1 MAVPID
7 EGILS
12 ALRGIN
18 SRNTRLPKPLLI
30 KVYVSSLKQEFC
42 QERRMLLELVGP
54 ELQSMYDDRQIEIE
68 FVDMHFGTGSLD
80 ITQVEK
86 DPYILQDYLHEIE
99 TCHQNSKSVFFLALI
114 GDSIGRMPL
123 PTHLEKEI
131 YDSIATDGTL
141 THTERQLLVKWYTVT
156 DEEPASTDM
165 LGTSGSSTDNASS
178 SSSAV
183 IKGIQYQLKQ
193 DYRNMVLE
201 KWHEEYVQLRD
212 IIDKCLLR
220 MLRNGAIGAGGTATK
235 LTTELQQRLQSLRQ
249 TQMEQE
255 VLKALELSNEKI
267 LAVYREWSSTQLTV
281 KDAECAERLSKLKD
295 QLTMNLST
303 DNYTTLVVPG
313 NCCETGIDPDIEEHE
328 TYLSKFKNKVFD
340 KLRHLIEEHIANDP
354 DVIKGRKKTVQEI
367 FHEHATHL
375 RILKE
380 HEDSAALVKSS
391 VPERLKNNLMANFRN
406 GSRHAP
412 YFIYGGHGSGKSA
425 IMTALYADV
434 KNWFQPNC
442 RVHRVIRFASATPRS
457 AYNLELLRVIC
468 QQLSIIYNI
477 PEGYLPKDAS
487 FDPLYINNWFQNLLR
502 RIEDMNNDVLF
513 LFIDDLHLLNPLDCD
528 IVAALSWFPT
538 SLPWNVQLVCSTTT
552 PVEQLKFTPMQRDRF
567 KSMEYLFDLAVEEN
581 RTVLRKQY
589 SSNGDNNLTF
599 TQFVEKQ
606 FDQLEARYGRKGF
619 ARLASYL
626 TLSEFGLSETELLE
640 LLMPIDD
647 PEAQIETGK
656 GNFCFSSFKKIHK
669 EMSFLLRDKI
679 MSAKVLIHWRYP
691 YCKELTRTRYLDANT
706 TRSMHIAIANI
717 FFPAENDDQDE
728 EEDDDESTERDGD
741 SDRQSLASQTT
752 IKDKDNSSAGGG
764 RKSSAPH
771 HNDDTSTFYN
781 PMAADVSYSMRHVE
795 ESWHHLMRSDDLD
808 KFKQIAVCNFDFL
821 LAAVQTVSISY
832 LRCLIEHVRCYL
844 LDRDIELIYY
854 TIRKSSDVLTRDPMQ
869 LGAQLIA
876 WLRPISEHDENDTSL
891 LSMTVRSA
899 TAWCDGYT
907 VPLLVPLTGWLPAPL
922 PSQIRTMT
930 VSGTGPIRDICV
942 APTKQHLILA
952 TKSGDVQLWHIMSNS
967 LDHIFK
973 GHTAAVT
980 CLLVAP
986 QSDLLL
992 TGSEDG
998 TVIVWNVTT
1007 RELKTHIKANTSIVT
1022 SVAAGV
1028 NNTMVINGSEDST
1041 IVISDINSGKVL
1053 HKITHHRAAVT
1064 GVKVVTT
1071 CDVLIS
1077 SSHDKTICLWSL
1089 DDYTLLNSMQMTSP
1103 VLRIDISCDSVFL
1116 LAHCDD
1122 NGLYVRTLA
1131 TGKELYTLK
1140 GHKSRIRTISIARDS
1155 QRAVV
1160 GCEDTRALI
1169 YDMHSGRLIR
1179 SMPPNPGPVT
1189 ALYAMDN
1196 DDFLI
1201 TVGGNKITFYSF
1213 RNEELYVH
1221 PYSHNQ
1227 KRKRSLK
1234 RATQSQRSPS
1244 TTLPPITCFDVSRDS
1259 QLVAI
1264 ASGRHVHIMQINTPE
1279 YQTTYDGHAAPITC
1293 LMFAPNG
1300 EYLATGSDDRM
1311 VHVWSLASGSISNT
1325 FKGHVAPI
1333 CSVVVL
1339 MDSRRTMSS
1348 DRDGL
1353 IYIWMTEG
1361 GNLLQTIQG
1370 PYKFLAATNNM
1381 KFAVSTNGDN
1391 TLKIWSLTR
1400 EDEKYSV
1407 SHSDEITC
1415 FTITADSLYI
1425 ITGSRDMSLKV
1436 WQATGGKLA
1445 QVLVGHSDAVTC
1457 VAVSV
1462 TNKTQV
1468 TSGSKDTNLI
1478 IWDLHTGDEIHTLAG
1493 HLAPVIGVKVSAD
1506 GSTAVSGSDD
1516 KTLIVWETKRG
1527 LALTSLQ
1534 LHVPFPRFDISMDCS
1549 RILVQL
1555 VDSFNLP
1562 VICLHNTPAQYIK
1575 LPTYSAPAR
1584 DVEDLRPQG
1593 PKRQMK
1599 RLLKKEVSLD
1609 TYTWQKKYGHLTASV
1624 MMAQVDER
1632 LKRRFSVSAS
1642 MEEISKIAEMK
1653 TITSQTNLGPEQAA
1667 LAQSQHFD
1675 QLEALWNK
1683 RSPPRRRHNAGLSRQ
1698 TSLVEDRLE
1707 SSDDDDYHDER
1718 TGMLS
1723 ASYDQIHRLALP
1735 NSSMPT
1741 PPPSPIPTARLRP
1754 VSMHAWITS
1763 SYKALNFHSNNSN
1776 NNHHHQQQQQ
1786 QKLHINNQN
1795 NNNNTPPPSP
1805 HHHQQNYKFPNL
1817 GNPKN
1822 NNSHLHKEMQQ
1833 SHTVHHTGTQT
1844 HYPSN
1849 YNNNSPDL
1857 VQDIQQ
1863 IRNGDF
1869 HDTLAQDRRQ
1879 RLRSFFRWRSLKSRL
1894 MEKRNCQSLQPQVL
1908 SNLNVTC
1915 PGQEP
1920 QEASPCPIN
1929 SNEKRQSKVPT
1940 PIIIVENY
1948 DSRMVKRLHTQLVLH
1963 PRGTQATW
1971 GHMANAVVPSRDT
1984 NQHNNN
1990 YNQNINNN
1998 VPNCNT
2004 TTSGSIWLR
2013 KWHLWKSH
2021 RATAHVS
2028 PLQPEEVSNASSLMA
2043 NEKIGGFCGSS
2054 TRSRNKNKNS
2064 ASSSSS
2070 SNCIAQ

>member
-7 EGILS
+7 EGVLN
-12 ALRGIN
+12 ALKGVT
-18 SRNTRLPKPLLI
+18 SQNTRLPKPLII

-54 ELQSMYDDRQIEIE
+54 ELQSLYDDRQIEIE
-68 FVDMHFGTGSLD
+68 IVDMHFGTGSLD
-80 ITQVEK
+80 ITEVEK

-99 TCHQNSKSVFFLALI
+99 TCAQYSKSVFFMALI

-123 PTHLEKEI
+123 PILLDKEI
-131 YDSIATDGTL
+131 YDAISTDTTL
-141 THTERQLLVKWYTVT
+141 THTERQLFNKWYTLDMQSGQQEVT
-156 DEEPASTDM
+156 
-165 LGTSGSSTDNASS
+165 
-178 SSSAV
+178 SAV
-183 IKGIQYQLKQ
+183 EGNGVIQCDDDTLKRVQYKLKQ

-201 KWHEEYVQLRD
+201 KWHEEYVELRD
-212 IIDKCLLR
+212 IIDKCLQRILR
-220 MLRNGAIGAGGTATK
+220 GDTILATTK
-235 LTTELQQRLQSLRQ
+235 TLTPDMQQHLQKLRQ

-267 LAVYREWSSTQLTV
+267 LAVYREWSSTQLSV
-281 KDAECAERLSKLKD
+281 KGAESSERLRTLKD

-313 NCCETGIDPDIEEHE
+313 NCCDSGIDPDNEQHE

-340 KLRHLIEEHIANDP
+340 KLRNLIEEHIANDP

-367 FHEHATHL
+367 FHEHSTHL

-380 HEDSAALVKSS
+380 HQDAKALIKSP
-391 VPERLKNNLMANFRN
+391 VVERLKLNLMANFRN

-412 YFIYGGHGSGKSA
+412 YFICGTHGSGKSTL
-425 IMTALYADV
+425 MTELYHDV
-434 KNWFQPNC
+434 KNWFQPQT
-442 RVHRVIRFASATPRS
+442 RVHRIVRFAAASPRS
-457 AYNLELLRVIC
+457 AYNLEMLRVLC
-468 QQLSIIYNI
+468 QQISIIFNI

-502 RIEDMNNDVLF
+502 RIEDMNFDVLF

-528 IVAALSWFPT
+528 IVAALSWLPT
-538 SLPWNVQLVCSTTT
+538 SLPWNVQLICSTTT
-552 PVEQLKFTPMQRDRF
+552 PVEQLKFTQMQKDRF
-567 KSMEYLFDLAVEEN
+567 KSTEYLFDLAHEN
-581 RTVLRKQY
+581 NHTVLRKQL
-589 SSNGDNNLTF
+589 SSDNNLTF
-599 TQFVEKQ
+599 IEFLEKQ
-606 FDQLEARYGRKGF
+606 FDNLELKYGRKGF
-619 ARLASYL
+619 GRLAAYL

-647 PEAQIETGK
+647 PEACITSER
-656 GNFCFSSFKKIHK
+656 GNFCFSSFKKIHN

-679 MSAKVLIHWRYP
+679 MSGKVLIQWRYP
-691 YCKELTRTRYLDANT
+691 YCKQLSRTRYMDTNSI
-706 TRSMHIAIANI
+706 RSMHIAIANI
-717 FFPAENDDQDE
+717 FFPADPEEQECE
-728 EEDDDESTERDGD
+728 EEEDESTEREI
-741 SDRQSLASQTT
+741 SDDKQSLASQTT
-752 IKDKDNSSAGGG
+752 MKDKDTFSGG
-764 RKSSAPH
+764 RKPSGHP
-771 HNDDTSTFYN
+771 NDDTSTFYN

-795 ESWHHLMRSDDLD
+795 ESWHHLMRSDDMD

-930 VSGTGPIRDICV
+930 VSGTGPIRDVCV
-942 APTKQHLILA
+942 APSKQHLILA

-967 LDHIFK
+967 LEHIFK

-986 QSDLLL
+986 QSDILL

-1007 RELKTHIKANTSIVT
+1007 RELKTHINSNTSIVT

-1028 NNTMVINGSEDST
+1028 NNSLVINGSEDST
-1041 IVISDINSGKVL
+1041 IVISDINTGKML

-1064 GVKVVTT
+1064 SVKVVNT

-1089 DDYTLLNSMQMTSP
+1089 DDYTLLNSMQMNSP

-1122 NGLYVRTLA
+1122 NSLYVRTLV
-1131 TGKELYTLK
+1131 TGKELHTLK
-1140 GHKSRIRTISIARDS
+1140 GHKSRIRTICIARDS

-1169 YDMHSGRLIR
+1169 YDMHTGRLIR

-1196 DDFLI
+1196 DDFLV

-1227 KRKRSLK
+1227 RRKRSLK

-1279 YQTTYDGHAAPITC
+1279 YQTTFD
-1293 LMFAPNG
+1293 
-1300 EYLATGSDDRM
+1300 
-1311 VHVWSLASGSISNT
+1311 
-1325 FKGHVAPI
+1325 GHVAP
-1333 CSVVVL
+1333 
-1339 MDSRRTMSS
+1339 
-1348 DRDGL
+1348 
-1353 IYIWMTEG
+1353 
-1361 GNLLQTIQG
+1361 
-1370 PYKFLAATNNM
+1370 
-1381 KFAVSTNGDN
+1381 
-1391 TLKIWSLTR
+1391 
-1400 EDEKYSV
+1400 
-1407 SHSDEITC
+1407 
-1415 FTITADSLYI
+1415 
-1425 ITGSRDMSLKV
+1425 
-1436 WQATGGKLA
+1436 
-1445 QVLVGHSDAVTC
+1445 VTC
-1457 VAVSV
+1457 L
-1462 TNKTQV
+1462 NF
-1468 TSGSKDTNLI
+1468 
-1478 IWDLHTGDEIHTLAG
+1478 
-1493 HLAPVIGVKVSAD
+1493 AP
-1506 GSTAVSGSDD
+1506 
-1516 KTLIVWETKRG
+1516 
-1527 LALTSLQ
+1527 
-1534 LHVPFPRFDISMDCS
+1534 
-1549 RILVQL
+1549 
-1555 VDSFNLP
+1555 N
-1562 VICLHNTPAQYIK
+1562 
-1575 LPTYSAPAR
+1575 
-1584 DVEDLRPQG
+1584 DLRPQG

-1609 TYTWQKKYGHLTASV
+1609 TYTWQKKYGHLTSSV

-1718 TGMLS
+1718 TGF
-1723 ASYDQIHRLALP
+1723 Y
-1735 NSSMPT
+1735 
-1741 PPPSPIPTARLRP
+1741 
-1754 VSMHAWITS
+1754 
-1763 SYKALNFHSNNSN
+1763 Y
-1776 NNHHHQQQQQ
+1776 
-1786 QKLHINNQN
+1786 
-1795 NNNNTPPPSP
+1795 
-1805 HHHQQNYKFPNL
+1805 NY
-1817 GNPKN
+1817 
-1822 NNSHLHKEMQQ
+1822 
-1833 SHTVHHTGTQT
+1833 
-1844 HYPSN
+1844 
-1849 YNNNSPDL
+1849 
-1857 VQDIQQ
+1857 I
-1863 IRNGDF
+1863 I
-1869 HDTLAQDRRQ
+1869 
-1879 RLRSFFRWRSLKSRL
+1879 
-1894 MEKRNCQSLQPQVL
+1894 QSLW
-1908 SNLNVTC
+1908 
-1915 PGQEP
+1915 
-1920 QEASPCPIN
+1920 
-1929 SNEKRQSKVPT
+1929 KRCC
-1940 PIIIVENY
+1940 
-1948 DSRMVKRLHTQLVLH
+1948 H
-1963 PRGTQATW
+1963 
-1971 GHMANAVVPSRDT
+1971 
-1984 NQHNNN
+1984 
-1990 YNQNINNN
+1990 
-1998 VPNCNT
+1998 
-2004 TTSGSIWLR
+2004 
-2013 KWHLWKSH
+2013 
-2021 RATAHVS
+2021 
-2028 PLQPEEVSNASSLMA
+2028 
-2043 NEKIGGFCGSS
+2043 S
-2054 TRSRNKNKNS
+2054 TYET
-2064 ASSSSS
+2064 
-2070 SNCIAQ
+2070 

>member
-7 EGILS
+7 EGVLN
-12 ALRGIN
+12 ALKGVT
-18 SRNTRLPKPLLI
+18 SQNTRLPKPLII

-54 ELQSMYDDRQIEIE
+54 ELQSLYDDRQIEIE
-68 FVDMHFGTGSLD
+68 IVDMHFGTGSLD
-80 ITQVEK
+80 ITEVEK

-99 TCHQNSKSVFFLALI
+99 TCAQYSKSVFFMPALSNNLHS
-114 GDSIGRMPL
+114 SIVQFR
-123 PTHLEKEI
+123 KN
-131 YDSIATDGTL
+131 
-141 THTERQLLVKWYTVT
+141 R
-156 DEEPASTDM
+156 
-165 LGTSGSSTDNASS
+165 DNNYPSN
-178 SSSAV
+178 
-183 IKGIQYQLKQ
+183 
-193 DYRNMVLE
+193 NMVLE
-201 KWHEEYVQLRD
+201 KWHEEYVELRD
-212 IIDKCLLR
+212 IIDKCLQRILR
-220 MLRNGAIGAGGTATK
+220 GDTILATTK
-235 LTTELQQRLQSLRQ
+235 TLTPDMQQHLQKLRQ

-267 LAVYREWSSTQLTV
+267 LAVYREWSSTQLSV
-281 KDAECAERLSKLKD
+281 KGAESSERLRTLKD

-313 NCCETGIDPDIEEHE
+313 NCCDSGIDPDNEQHE

-340 KLRHLIEEHIANDP
+340 KLRNLIEEHIANDP

-367 FHEHATHL
+367 FHEHSTHL

-380 HEDSAALVKSS
+380 HQDAKALIKSP
-391 VPERLKNNLMANFRN
+391 VVERLKLNLMANFRN

-412 YFIYGGHGSGKSA
+412 YFICGTHGSGKSTL
-425 IMTALYADV
+425 MTELYHDV
-434 KNWFQPNC
+434 KNWFQPQT
-442 RVHRVIRFASATPRS
+442 RVHRIVRFAAASPRS
-457 AYNLELLRVIC
+457 AYNLEMLRVLC
-468 QQLSIIYNI
+468 QQISIIFNI

-502 RIEDMNNDVLF
+502 RIEDMNFDVLF

-528 IVAALSWFPT
+528 IVAALSWLPT
-538 SLPWNVQLVCSTTT
+538 SLPWNVQLICSTTT
-552 PVEQLKFTPMQRDRF
+552 PVEQLKFTQMQKDRF
-567 KSMEYLFDLAVEEN
+567 KSTEYLFDLAHEN
-581 RTVLRKQY
+581 NHTVLRKQL
-589 SSNGDNNLTF
+589 SSDNNLTF
-599 TQFVEKQ
+599 IEFLEKQ
-606 FDQLEARYGRKGF
+606 FDNLELKYGRKGF
-619 ARLASYL
+619 GRLAAYL

-647 PEAQIETGK
+647 PEACITSER
-656 GNFCFSSFKKIHK
+656 GNFCFSSFKKIHN

-679 MSAKVLIHWRYP
+679 MSGKVLIQWRYP
-691 YCKELTRTRYLDANT
+691 YCKQLSRTRYMDTNSI
-706 TRSMHIAIANI
+706 RSMHIAIANI
-717 FFPAENDDQDE
+717 FFPADPEEQDCE
-728 EEDDDESTERDGD
+728 EEEDESTEREI
-741 SDRQSLASQTT
+741 SDDKQSLASQTT
-752 IKDKDNSSAGGG
+752 MKDKDTFSGG
-764 RKSSAPH
+764 RKPSGHP
-771 HNDDTSTFYN
+771 NDDTSTFYN

-795 ESWHHLMRSDDLD
+795 ESWHHLMRSDDMD

-930 VSGTGPIRDICV
+930 VSGTGPIRDVCV
-942 APTKQHLILA
+942 APSKQHLILA

-967 LDHIFK
+967 LEHIFK
-973 GHTAAVT
+973 ANSKYVKSVEAE
-980 CLLVAP
+980 VA
-986 QSDLLL
+986 
-992 TGSEDG
+992 
-998 TVIVWNVTT
+998 N
-1007 RELKTHIKANTSIVT
+1007 
-1022 SVAAGV
+1022 
-1028 NNTMVINGSEDST
+1028 
-1041 IVISDINSGKVL
+1041 
-1053 HKITHHRAAVT
+1053 
-1064 GVKVVTT
+1064 
-1071 CDVLIS
+1071 S
-1077 SSHDKTICLWSL
+1077 SSEI
-1089 DDYTLLNSMQMTSP
+1089 
-1103 VLRIDISCDSVFL
+1103 
-1116 LAHCDD
+1116 
-1122 NGLYVRTLA
+1122 
-1131 TGKELYTLK
+1131 
-1140 GHKSRIRTISIARDS
+1140 IRTICIARDS

-1169 YDMHSGRLIR
+1169 YDMHTGRLIR

-1196 DDFLI
+1196 DDFLV

-1227 KRKRSLK
+1227 RRKRSLK

-1279 YQTTYDGHAAPITC
+1279 YQTTFDGHVAPVTC
-1293 LMFAPNG
+1293 LNFAPNG
-1300 EYLATGSDDRM
+1300 EYLVTGSDDRM
-1311 VHVWSLASGSISNT
+1311 VHVWSLAMGSIANT

-1339 MDSRRTMSS
+1339 MDSRRVMSS
-1348 DRDGL
+1348 DRDGM
-1353 IYIWMTEG
+1353 IYVWMADG
-1361 GNLLQTIQG
+1361 GNLLQTLQG
-1370 PYKFLAATNNM
+1370 PYKSLAATNNM
-1381 KFAVSTNGDN
+1381 KFAISTNGEN
-1391 TLKIWSLTR
+1391 VLKIFSLTR

-1415 FTITADSLYI
+1415 FTITADSLFI

-1457 VAVSV
+1457 AAVSV
-1462 TNKTQV
+1462 TNKSQV

-1478 IWDLHTGDEIHTLAG
+1478 IWDLHTGEEIHTLAG
-1493 HLAPVIGVKVSAD
+1493 HLGPVIGVKVSAD

-1609 TYTWQKKYGHLTASV
+1609 TYTWQKKYGHLTSSV

-1683 RSPPRRRHNAGLSRQ
+1683 RSPPRRRHNA
-1698 TSLVEDRLE
+1698 
-1707 SSDDDDYHDER
+1707 
-1718 TGMLS
+1718 
-1723 ASYDQIHRLALP
+1723 I
-1735 NSSMPT
+1735 
-1741 PPPSPIPTARLRP
+1741 I
-1754 VSMHAWITS
+1754 
-1763 SYKALNFHSNNSN
+1763 
-1776 NNHHHQQQQQ
+1776 
-1786 QKLHINNQN
+1786 
-1795 NNNNTPPPSP
+1795 
-1805 HHHQQNYKFPNL
+1805 
-1817 GNPKN
+1817 
-1822 NNSHLHKEMQQ
+1822 
-1833 SHTVHHTGTQT
+1833 
-1844 HYPSN
+1844 
-1849 YNNNSPDL
+1849 
-1857 VQDIQQ
+1857 
-1863 IRNGDF
+1863 
-1869 HDTLAQDRRQ
+1869 
-1879 RLRSFFRWRSLKSRL
+1879 
-1894 MEKRNCQSLQPQVL
+1894 SLQ
-1908 SNLNVTC
+1908 
-1915 PGQEP
+1915 E
-1920 QEASPCPIN
+1920 E
-1929 SNEKRQSKVPT
+1929 ED
-1940 PIIIVENY
+1940 IIRE
-1948 DSRMVKRLHTQLVLH
+1948 D
-1963 PRGTQATW
+1963 
-1971 GHMANAVVPSRDT
+1971 
-1984 NQHNNN
+1984 
-1990 YNQNINNN
+1990 
-1998 VPNCNT
+1998 
-2004 TTSGSIWLR
+2004 
-2013 KWHLWKSH
+2013 
-2021 RATAHVS
+2021 
-2028 PLQPEEVSNASSLMA
+2028 
-2043 NEKIGGFCGSS
+2043 
-2054 TRSRNKNKNS
+2054 
-2064 ASSSSS
+2064 
-2070 SNCIAQ
+2070 

>member
-7 EGILS
+7 EGVLS
-12 ALRGIN
+12 ALRGVT

-86 DPYILQDYLHEIE
+86 DPYIMEDYLHEIQI
-99 TCHQNSKSVFFLALI
+99 CHQNTKSVFFLALI
-114 GDSIGRMPL
+114 GDGIGRMPL
-123 PTHLEKEI
+123 PTHLDVEI
-131 YDSIATDGTL
+131 YDKIKADTTL
-141 THTERQLLVKWYTVT
+141 AHTERQLLAKWYMLT
-156 DEEPASTDM
+156 EQEIPASTGDE
-165 LGTSGSSTDNASS
+165 GKA
-178 SSSAV
+178 A
-183 IKGIQYQLKQ
+183 IKRMQYKLKQ

-212 IIDKCLLR
+212 IVDKCLLG
-220 MLRNGAIGAGGTATK
+220 MLRTGGTGGAGGPAAIK
-235 LTTELQQRLQSLRQ
+235 ALSADMQERLQKLRQ

-267 LAVYREWSSTQLTV
+267 LAVFREWSSTQLSS
-281 KDAECAERLSKLKD
+281 KDAESAERLSKLKD
-295 QLTMNLST
+295 QLTMNLTS

-313 NCCETGIDPDIEEHE
+313 NCCDTGIDPDIEEHE

-340 KLRHLIEEHIANDP
+340 KLRNLIEEHITNDP

-367 FHEHATHL
+367 FHEHSTHL

-380 HEDSAALVKSS
+380 HQDAAAIVKST
-391 VPERLKNNLMANFRN
+391 VPERLKTNLMANFRN

-412 YFIYGGHGSGKSA
+412 YFIYGSHGSGKSA
-425 IMTALYADV
+425 IMTELYGNV

-468 QQLSIIYNI
+468 QQISIIYNI

-528 IVAALSWFPT
+528 IVAALSWLPT
-538 SLPWNVQLVCSTTT
+538 SLPWNVQLICSSTL
-552 PVEQLKFTPMQRDRF
+552 PIEQLKFTPMQRDRF
-567 KSMEYLFDLAVEEN
+567 KSGEYLFDLATEDN
-581 RTVLRKQY
+581 RTELKKQM
-589 SSNGDNNLTF
+589 SADNNLTF
-599 TQFVEKQ
+599 IEYVDKQ
-606 FDQLEARYGRKGF
+606 FDQLENRYGRKGF

-626 TLSEFGLSETELLE
+626 SLSEFGLSETELLE

-647 PEAQIETGK
+647 PEAQIETEK

-691 YCKELTRTRYLDANT
+691 YCKELTRRRYLDADS
-706 TRSMHIAIANI
+706 TRSMHLAIANI
-717 FFPAENDDQDE
+717 FFPADNEDA
-728 EEDDDESTERDGD
+728 EDDDDDSTDRDD
-741 SDRQSLASQTT
+741 SDDKQSVISQTT
-752 IKDKDNSSAGGG
+752 IKDKDNSSAG
-764 RKSSAPH
+764 RKSSAHP
-771 HNDDTSTFYN
+771 NDDTSTFYN

-795 ESWHHLMRSDDLD
+795 ESWHHLMRSDDMD

-942 APTKQHLILA
+942 APSKQHLILA

-967 LDHIFK
+967 LEHTFK

-1007 RELKTHIKANTSIVT
+1007 RELKTHINSNTSVVT

-1028 NNTMVINGSEDST
+1028 NNTLAINGSEDST
-1041 IVISDINSGKVL
+1041 IVISDMNSGKLL

-1064 GVKVVTT
+1064 GVNVVTT
-1071 CDVLIS
+1071 CDVLVS

-1140 GHKSRIRTISIARDS
+1140 GHKSRIRTITIGRDS

-1234 RATQSQRSPS
+1234 RAAQTQRSPS

-1279 YQTTYDGHAAPITC
+1279 YQTTFDGHAAPITC

-1311 VHVWSLASGSISNT
+1311 VHIWSLASGSIANT

-1339 MDSRRTMSS
+1339 MDSRRIMSS

-1353 IYIWMTEG
+1353 IYVWMADG
-1361 GNLLQTIQG
+1361 GSLLQTIQG

-1457 VAVSV
+1457 AAVSV

-1478 IWDLHTGDEIHTLAG
+1478 IWDLHTGEEIHTLAG

-1723 ASYDQIHRLALP
+1723 ASYDHIHRLALP
-1735 NSSMPT
+1735 TPSMPT
-1741 PPPSPIPTARLRP
+1741 PPPSPPLPQSQARLRP
-1754 VSMHAWITS
+1754 ISMHAWITS
-1763 SYKALNFHSNNSN
+1763 SCKALNFHNNQQTNS
-1776 NNHHHQQQQQ
+1776 NNHHH
-1786 QKLHINNQN
+1786 NN
-1795 NNNNTPPPSP
+1795 
-1805 HHHQQNYKFPNL
+1805 H
-1817 GNPKN
+1817 N
-1822 NNSHLHKEMQQ
+1822 NNSNSNNHHNDSSSRNRTPPTTPPQHDHFPNPVPSSSKLMPNPMHHV
-1833 SHTVHHTGTQT
+1833 SHTGTQT
-1844 HYPSN
+1844 PSTRPPK
-1849 YNNNSPDL
+1849 NSSRKCKPQQPDL
-1857 VQDIQQ
+1857 VQDVEQMQDSQMQQ
-1863 IRNGDF
+1863 NL
-1869 HDTLAQDRRQ
+1869 LAQDRRQ

-1894 MEKRNCQSLQPQVL
+1894 MQHRNCQSLQPQAL
-1908 SNLNVTC
+1908 ANVKIQQSTEH
-1915 PGQEP
+1915 QEP
-1920 QEASPCPIN
+1920 HQKNQTS
-1929 SNEKRQSKVPT
+1929 RQYSKQRNKLPN

-1948 DSRMVKRLHTQLVLH
+1948 DARVIRKPHTQLILH
-1963 PRGTQATW
+1963 PRSTQATW
-1971 GHMANAVVPSRDT
+1971 GHMAACAVANSAKTSCESSNRNGSSDKSENSSTLRRKWHMWKNAKASSNVAPELLPNEASSSNSSLADTQGRGFCGTTSR
-1984 NQHNNN
+1984 NRSKVKSAGH
-1990 YNQNINNN
+1990 
-1998 VPNCNT
+1998 NT
-2004 TTSGSIWLR
+2004 TTANGNGSGSHCL
-2013 KWHLWKSH
+2013 
-2021 RATAHVS
+2021 T
-2028 PLQPEEVSNASSLMA
+2028 Q
-2043 NEKIGGFCGSS
+2043 
-2054 TRSRNKNKNS
+2054 
-2064 ASSSSS
+2064 
-2070 SNCIAQ
+2070 

>member
-7 EGILS
+7 EGVLS
-12 ALRGIN
+12 ALRGVT

-86 DPYILQDYLHEIE
+86 DPYIMEDYLHEIQI
-99 TCHQNSKSVFFLALI
+99 CHQNTKSVFFLALI
-114 GDSIGRMPL
+114 GDGIGRMPL
-123 PTHLEKEI
+123 PTHLDVEI
-131 YDSIATDGTL
+131 YDKIKADTTL
-141 THTERQLLVKWYTVT
+141 AHTERQLLAKWYMLT
-156 DEEPASTDM
+156 EQEIPASTGDE
-165 LGTSGSSTDNASS
+165 GKA
-178 SSSAV
+178 A
-183 IKGIQYQLKQ
+183 IKRMQYKLKQ

-212 IIDKCLLR
+212 IVDKCLLG
-220 MLRNGAIGAGGTATK
+220 MLRTGGTGGAGGPAAIK
-235 LTTELQQRLQSLRQ
+235 ALSADMQERLQKLRQ

-267 LAVYREWSSTQLTV
+267 LAVFREWSSTQLSS
-281 KDAECAERLSKLKD
+281 KDAESAERLSKLKD
-295 QLTMNLST
+295 QLTMNLTS

-313 NCCETGIDPDIEEHE
+313 NCCDTGIDPDIEEHE

-340 KLRHLIEEHIANDP
+340 KLRNLIEEHITNDP

-367 FHEHATHL
+367 FHEHSTHL

-380 HEDSAALVKSS
+380 HQDAAAIVKST
-391 VPERLKNNLMANFRN
+391 VPERLKTNLMANFRN

-412 YFIYGGHGSGKSA
+412 YFIYGSHGSGKSA
-425 IMTALYADV
+425 IMTELYGNV

-468 QQLSIIYNI
+468 QQISIIYNI

-528 IVAALSWFPT
+528 IVAALSWLPT
-538 SLPWNVQLVCSTTT
+538 SLPWNVQLICSSTL
-552 PVEQLKFTPMQRDRF
+552 PIEQLKFTPMQRDRF
-567 KSMEYLFDLAVEEN
+567 KSGEYLFDLATEDN
-581 RTVLRKQY
+581 RTELKKQM
-589 SSNGDNNLTF
+589 SADNNLTF
-599 TQFVEKQ
+599 IEYVDKQ
-606 FDQLEARYGRKGF
+606 FDQLENRYGRKGF

-626 TLSEFGLSETELLE
+626 SLSEFGLSETELLE

-647 PEAQIETGK
+647 PEAQIETEK

-691 YCKELTRTRYLDANT
+691 YCKELTRRRYLDADS
-706 TRSMHIAIANI
+706 TRSMHLAIANI
-717 FFPAENDDQDE
+717 FFPADNEDA
-728 EEDDDESTERDGD
+728 EDDDDDSTDRDD
-741 SDRQSLASQTT
+741 SDDKQSVISQTT
-752 IKDKDNSSAGGG
+752 IKDKDNSSAG
-764 RKSSAPH
+764 RKSSAHP
-771 HNDDTSTFYN
+771 NDDTSTFYN

-795 ESWHHLMRSDDLD
+795 ESWHHLMRSDDMD

-942 APTKQHLILA
+942 APSKQHLILA

-967 LDHIFK
+967 LEHTFK

-1007 RELKTHIKANTSIVT
+1007 RELKTHINSNTSVVT

-1028 NNTMVINGSEDST
+1028 NNTLAINGSEDST
-1041 IVISDINSGKVL
+1041 IVISDMNSGKLL

-1064 GVKVVTT
+1064 GVNVVTT
-1071 CDVLIS
+1071 CDVLVS

-1140 GHKSRIRTISIARDS
+1140 GHKSRIRTITIGRDS

-1234 RATQSQRSPS
+1234 RAAQTQRSPS

-1279 YQTTYDGHAAPITC
+1279 YQTTFDGHAAPITC

-1311 VHVWSLASGSISNT
+1311 VHIWSLASGSIANT

-1339 MDSRRTMSS
+1339 MDSRRIMSS

-1353 IYIWMTEG
+1353 IYVWMADG
-1361 GNLLQTIQG
+1361 GSLLQTIQG

-1457 VAVSV
+1457 AAVSV

-1478 IWDLHTGDEIHTLAG
+1478 IWDLHTGEEIHTLAG

-1718 TGMLS
+1718 TAMHS
-1723 ASYDQIHRLALP
+1723 KAS
-1735 NSSMPT
+1735 S
-1741 PPPSPIPTARLRP
+1741 
-1754 VSMHAWITS
+1754 
-1763 SYKALNFHSNNSN
+1763 
-1776 NNHHHQQQQQ
+1776 
-1786 QKLHINNQN
+1786 
-1795 NNNNTPPPSP
+1795 
-1805 HHHQQNYKFPNL
+1805 
-1817 GNPKN
+1817 
-1822 NNSHLHKEMQQ
+1822 
-1833 SHTVHHTGTQT
+1833 
-1844 HYPSN
+1844 
-1849 YNNNSPDL
+1849 
-1857 VQDIQQ
+1857 
-1863 IRNGDF
+1863 
-1869 HDTLAQDRRQ
+1869 
-1879 RLRSFFRWRSLKSRL
+1879 RS
-1894 MEKRNCQSLQPQVL
+1894 SLQH
-1908 SNLNVTC
+1908 
-1915 PGQEP
+1915 
-1920 QEASPCPIN
+1920 PI
-1929 SNEKRQSKVPT
+1929 T
-1940 PIIIVENY
+1940 
-1948 DSRMVKRLHTQLVLH
+1948 
-1963 PRGTQATW
+1963 
-1971 GHMANAVVPSRDT
+1971 
-1984 NQHNNN
+1984 
-1990 YNQNINNN
+1990 
-1998 VPNCNT
+1998 
-2004 TTSGSIWLR
+2004 
-2013 KWHLWKSH
+2013 
-2021 RATAHVS
+2021 
-2028 PLQPEEVSNASSLMA
+2028 
-2043 NEKIGGFCGSS
+2043 
-2054 TRSRNKNKNS
+2054 
-2064 ASSSSS
+2064 
-2070 SNCIAQ
+2070 